1 MRSLLQVL
9 GRILLSQIFII
20 SAIMKI
26 LNYSGMAG
34 YMAAYGV
41 PSWLLPLVIALEL
54 GGGLMILV
62 GWKTRFAAFVL
73 ALFSIA
79 AAVIFHHDFANQTQV
94 ILLMSDLAFA
104 GGLLVLA
111 GS

>member
-26 LNYSGMAG
+26 LNYAGMAG
-34 YMAAYGV
+34 YMVAYGL
-41 PSWLLPLVIALEL
+41 PAWLLPFVITLEL

-62 GWKTRFAAFVL
+62 GWKTRFAAFAL

-79 AAVIFHHDFANQTQV
+79 AAVIFHHDFSNQIQV
-94 ILLMSDLAFA
+94 ILLMSDLAIA

>member
-1 MRSLLQVL
+1 MRSILRII

-26 LNYSGMAG
+26 LDFNGMGA
-34 YMAAYGV
+34 YMAAYGLA
-41 PSWLLPLVIALEL
+41 PWLLPFVIALEL
-54 GGGLMILV
+54 VGGLMILT
-62 GWKTRFAAFVL
+62 GWGTRVAAFSL

-79 AAVIFHHDFANQTQV
+79 AAVIFHHDFASTTQV
-94 ILLMSDLAFA
+94 ILFMSDLAFA

-111 GS
+111 ST

>member
-26 LNYSGMAG
+26 LNYAGMGA
-34 YMAAYGV
+34 YMAAYGL
-41 PSWLLPLVIALEL
+41 PAWLLPFVIALEL

-62 GWKTRFAAFVL
+62 GWKTRFAAFLL
-73 ALFSIA
+73 AIFSIA
-79 AAVIFHHDFANQTQV
+79 AAVIFHHDFSNQTQV